1 MVESVTEERSWTLEN
16 VRELQEL
23 AGAKAP
29 ASLIAMRLRRSQT
42 DVRAKASELGL
53 SLPAE

>member
-1 MVESVTEERSWTLEN
+1 MVETVTEERPWTLEN

-23 AGAKAP
+23 AGAKVP
-29 ASLIAMRLRRSQT
+29 ASLIAMRLRRSQS

-53 SLPAE
+53 SLSAE

>member
-1 MVESVTEERSWTLEN
+1 MAEVQQDRGWTVEN

-23 AGAKAP
+23 VRAKAP

-42 DVRAKASELGL
+42 DVHSKASELGL
-53 SLPAE
+53 SLIPE